1 MSILSSTIPI
11 VYIQNTRTVIDYSG
25 KIIHTKKQGGRV
37 GRCSAEPD
45 TRRKPP
51 EGAAPTAD
59 QMRSHLDLD
68 LMATPLWVPVKLSAA
83 REGERFER
91 VIAKRHLA
99 RRRVRRR
106 ANPPEETLSL
116 CRIGASR
123 VNVFKGN
130 VGFEA
135 PATEPTNFRQRNVQR
150 ICRRGG
156 SCANAM
162 KCILSPRGRKDTYRK

>member
-1 MSILSSTIPI
+1 MGGVRRSRTHDENHLKE
-11 VYIQNTRTVIDYSG
+11 QLQRRTRCALI
-25 KIIHTKKQGGRV
+25 
-37 GRCSAEPD
+37 
-45 TRRKPP
+45 
-51 EGAAPTAD
+51 
-59 QMRSHLDLD
+59 LDLD

-106 ANPPEETLSL
+106 ANPPEETLSR
-116 CRIGASR
+116 CRVGASR
-123 VNVFKGN
+123 VNVVKGN

-150 ICRRGG
+150 VRRRSG
-156 SCANAM
+156 SCANTMYCRTKVRETPTA
-162 KCILSPRGRKDTYRK
+162 CRL

>member
-1 MSILSSTIPI
+1 MGGVRRSRTHDENHLKE
-11 VYIQNTRTVIDYSG
+11 QLQRRTRCALI
-25 KIIHTKKQGGRV
+25 
-37 GRCSAEPD
+37 
-45 TRRKPP
+45 
-51 EGAAPTAD
+51 
-59 QMRSHLDLD
+59 LDLD

-91 VIAKRHLA
+91 VIAKRQLA

-116 CRIGASR
+116 CGVGARR
-123 VNVFKGN
+123 VNVIEGN

-150 ICRRGG
+150 IRRRGG

-162 KCILSPRGRKDTYRK
+162 QRILPPGTWKNAKARKGLPCGSRETWSGVA